1 VVQSAYSA
9 TAQIHAF
16 RPIITKP
23 HMDGGLWALILT
35 QPNKKNTEQNN
46 ILQYRPSPSFLDQKR
61 AFFFYIKK

>member
-1 VVQSAYSA
+1 
-9 TAQIHAF
+9 
-16 RPIITKP
+16 
-23 HMDGGLWALILT
+23 MDGGLWALILT